1 MNLKQRL
8 AQLADKVNSLSFRE
22 RVLIFLAAAFLL
34 VSLVDALFLT
44 PLLNQQKQLS
54 AQILQQQEQMKA
66 VQAQLTALVR
76 AREADASSP
85 QRERIRLLREQ
96 IAQGESYMKQRRD
109 KLVPP
114 AHMAALLEQML
125 NRNTHLQLVAM
136 ETLPVTP
143 FIESVN
149 EEGGVSAG
157 SLERQ
162 IYKHGVKLV
171 VRGSYADLTQYMLAL
186 EKLPTQMFW
195 GLAKMT
201 VPEHPVAEL
210 TLELYTLSL
219 DKTWIQV

>member
-1 MNLKQRL
+1 MNLKERWGIL
-8 AQLADKVNSLSFRE
+8 VEKIDSLSLRE

-34 VSLVDALFLT
+34 VSLVDAMFLT
-44 PLLNQQKQLS
+44 PLLSQQKQLS

-66 VQAQLTALVR
+66 VQAQLAALLR

-85 QRERIRLLREQ
+85 QRERIRLLQEQ
-96 IAQGESYMKQRRD
+96 IAQGESYMQQRRD

-114 AHMAALLEQML
+114 ERMAVLLEQML
-125 NRNTHLQLVAM
+125 NRNAHLQLVAM
-136 ETLPVTP
+136 QTLPVTP
-143 FIESVN
+143 FIEEVN
-149 EEGGVSAG
+149 AEAGRVEGVV
-157 SLERQ
+157 EQQ

-171 VRGSYADLTQYMLAL
+171 VRGNYADLTQYMLAL

-195 GLAKMT
+195 GVAKLT